1 MSYLIIDT
9 HAHLWKELKGEVDN
23 TEVKSLGGGR
33 ATFQG
38 GIRQMMPPYM
48 IDGSNT
54 AEVFI
59 SNMDYG
65 CVSAGVIT
73 QEYIDGNQNEY
84 LLEVKKKYPD
94 RFKICGMTEFR
105 KPGYLEAV
113 TAMCNGSFDC
123 IKIPA
128 QRLISNN
135 ERVYLTSDEMLKV
148 FDIMQQKEIILS
160 IDLAEGDEQ
169 VEEMKTII
177 SMFPKLKIAIGHFG
191 MVNRPKWESQI
202 LLAENKNV
210 MIESGGITWLFHNEF
225 YPYNGAIKAIKK
237 AISMVGADKLMWGSD
252 YPRTMT
258 AITYKMSYDFIL
270 KSAELSEA
278 EKSKLLG
285 ENAKNFYGFKFLRKF
300 EYVKNMV
307 ED

>member
-1 MSYLIIDT
+1 MSYLIIDA

-33 ATFQG
+33 AAFQG

-54 AEVFI
+54 AEVFLA
-59 SNMDYG
+59 NMDYG
-65 CVSAGVIT
+65 CVSAAVIT

-84 LLEVKKKYPD
+84 LLKVKSKYPD
-94 RFKICGMTEFR
+94 RFKICGMTDFR
-105 KPGYLEAV
+105 KPGYLKDV
-113 TAMCNGSFDC
+113 SDMCNGSFDC

-128 QRLISNN
+128 QRLIWNN
-135 ERVYLTSDEMLKV
+135 ERVYLTEDEMLKA
-148 FDIMQQKEIILS
+148 FDIMEQKGVILS
-160 IDLAEGDEQ
+160 IDLAEGDMQ

-177 SMFPKLKIAIGHFG
+177 STFPKLKIAIGHFG
-191 MVNRPKWESQI
+191 MVNRPNWESQI
-202 LLAENKNV
+202 FLAENKNV

-225 YPYNGAIKAIKK
+225 YPYNGAIEAIKR
-237 AISMVGADKLMWGSD
+237 AIELVGIDKLMWGSD

-258 AITYKMSYDFIL
+258 AITYNMAFDFIT
-270 KSAELSEA
+270 KTKELSEV
-278 EKSKLLG
+278 EKSKFLG
-285 ENAKNFYGFKFLRKF
+285 ENAVKFYGFNSLQKPV
-300 EYVKNMV
+300 YVKNMV